1 MNDCLKI
8 LHCIY
13 SMTVG
18 GAETMLVDI
27 ANVQA
32 SLGHKVTILIVND
45 IVDEQLLAKLRPDIN
60 IIRMNRR
67 QGDRPLVMMA
77 RLNMLI
83 MKMKPDIIHAH
94 HHKFCRLV
102 QVRKCRLVFTVHD
115 VNTEMKYAR
124 ESRMVAITDTVREDV
139 LKRVPKADIAT
150 IFNGIRTG
158 DILSR
163 QSSPFT
169 GSLKIIQVANLLPHK
184 KGQDLLIKALAIL
197 GNRGIENVDVSFI
210 GGGDSKELQK
220 LADSLGV
227 AGRVHFLGSRDRS
240 YIYSTLSDYDA
251 MCHPSRYEGFGL
263 TVAEGMAAGLP
274 LILTRGDGPW
284 EVADGGRLCLSAEN
298 GDADSLADAIETL
311 MADYPAALARAQ
323 EAREYVMRYDISRT
337 VDNYID
343 YYRRIINF
351 H

>member
-1 MNDCLKI
+1 MNDCLNI

-60 IIRMNRR
+60 VIRMNRR

-77 RLNMLI
+77 RLNMFI
-83 MKMKPDIIHAH
+83 MRLKPDIIHAH

-102 QVRKCRLVFTVHD
+102 QVRKRRLVFTVHTLN
-115 VNTEMKYAR
+115 VEMKYAHG
-124 ESRMVAITDTVREDV
+124 SHMVAITDKVRDDILGRVCQADV
-139 LKRVPKADIAT
+139 CT
-150 IFNGIRTG
+150 IFNGIRTA
-158 DILSR
+158 DIAVR
-163 QSSPFT
+163 PIGPF
-169 GSLKIIQVANLLPHK
+169 KDYFRIIQVANLLPAI

-197 GNRGIENVDVSFI
+197 VNRGIENVDVSFI
-210 GGGDSKELQK
+210 GGGDSKDLQN

-227 AGRVHFLGSRDRS
+227 ASRVHFLGSRDRS
-240 YIYSTLSDYDA
+240 YIYSTLCDYDA

-274 LILTRGDGPW
+274 LILTRADGPW